1 MINKDV
7 LISANMLLNLNQQA
21 MHIDGVIDQEKG
33 PNPHVLF
40 GALVGGPDGNDRYT
54 DSRNS
59 ITNNK
64 VACDYNAG
72 FQGAIAGMFISEID
86 IWCINGL
93 WGLTPPHLF
102 EN

>member
-1 MINKDV
+1 M
-7 LISANMLLNLNQQA
+7 
-21 MHIDGVIDQEKG
+21 
-33 PNPHVLF
+33 LF

-93 WGLTPPHLF
+93 WGLTLPHLF
-102 EN
+102 ACLKPAHVMSWLQKNENITRTEFLIENKEN

>member
-1 MINKDV
+1 
-7 LISANMLLNLNQQA
+7 
-21 MHIDGVIDQEKG
+21 
-33 PNPHVLF
+33 VLF

-72 FQGAIAGMFISEID
+72 FQGAIAGMFISEMLHYISE
-86 IWCINGL
+86 CNGDDKY
-93 WGLTPPHLF
+93 T
-102 EN
+102 